1 MPKKDEIVVGL
12 DLGTTKVCTV
22 VAEASDTG
30 ELNILGV
37 GSAASVG
44 LKQGMVVSIDET
56 VATIARAVEE
66 AEQMSGVD
74 VHSVVVGISGSH
86 LRGINNQT
94 SVGVRGGS
102 VGEDDVGNVLDAA
115 RAVDL
120 SRDEEVI
127 YVAPQ
132 RYVLDAQDAIENPV
146 GMAGERLSVDS
157 HVITA
162 AGSAMQNL
170 QSCVQGAGLELD
182 AVVPQPLAS
191 ARAVLSQEELEL
203 GVALVDIGGGT
214 TDLAIFAAGS
224 VCHTFV
230 LPLGGAHIT
239 RDISY
244 GLSTPVK
251 EAERIK
257 VQFGCTLLG
266 QVDRDGMLEVPS
278 VGGHH
283 PPKNVPQMLIAE
295 ITEARMEEILE
306 LVGREIERTGLRR
319 HIGSGVVITGGGS
332 LPSGAVELANLAT
345 GLTCRRGVPVGL
357 TGLTDLAATAQNATA
372 VGLARMALAEHAL
385 QHLGT
390 VTPSGLKKFKHWV
403 KEFF

>member
-12 DLGTTKVCTV
+12 DLGTTKVSTV
-22 VAEASDTG
+22 VAEASEHG

-37 GSAASVG
+37 GTAANAG

-56 VATIARAVEE
+56 VEAIARSVEE

-74 VHSVVVGISGSH
+74 IHSVVAGISGSH

-94 SVGVRGGS
+94 TVGVRGGS
-102 VGEDDVGNVLDAA
+102 VSPDDIANVLDTA
-115 RAVDL
+115 RAVEL

-127 YVAPQ
+127 HVAPQ
-132 RYVLDAQDAIENPV
+132 RYVLDQQDTIENPI
-146 GMAGERLSVDS
+146 GMAGDRLSLDA
-157 HVITA
+157 HVITGA
-162 AGSAMQNL
+162 ASAMQNL
-170 QSCVQGAGLELD
+170 TRCIQGAGLDLD
-182 AVVPQPLAS
+182 GVVPQPLAS
-191 ARAVLSQEELEL
+191 AHAVLSQEELEL

-224 VCHTFV
+224 VCHTYV
-230 LPLGGAHIT
+230 LPLGGTHVT

-244 GLSTPVK
+244 GLATPMK

-257 VQFGCTLLG
+257 VQFGCALVN
-266 QVDRDGMLEVPS
+266 QVDADTMLEVPS
-278 VGGHH
+278 VGGRA
-283 PPKNVPQMLIAE
+283 PREVPQMLLAE
-295 ITEARMEEILE
+295 ITEARMEEILD

-332 LPSGAVELANLAT
+332 LPTGSVDLANLST
-345 GLTCRRGVPVGL
+345 GLICRRGVPVGL

-372 VGLARMALAEHAL
+372 VGLARMGLTEQCA
-385 QHLGT
+385 QGT
-390 VTPSGLKKFKHWV
+390 DPPQAGGFSKLKNWV